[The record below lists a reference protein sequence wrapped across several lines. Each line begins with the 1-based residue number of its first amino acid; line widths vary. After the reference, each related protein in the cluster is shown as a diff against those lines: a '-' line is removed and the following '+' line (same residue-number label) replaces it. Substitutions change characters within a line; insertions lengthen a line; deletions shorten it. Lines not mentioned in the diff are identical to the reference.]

1 MNLELLEVMAC
12 GKHVIST
19 DYSAHTEFCNG
30 GNCRLVSIE
39 NMETAYDGVFFN
51 GQVGKWAEISD
62 NQKDQIITHMRDIH
76 TAKRDGELAINQA
89 GIDTAN
95 QFSWANSVKELI
107 NGLV

>member
-1 MNLELLEVMAC
+1 
-12 GKHVIST
+12 
-19 DYSAHTEFCNG
+19 
-30 GNCRLVSIE
+30 
-39 NMETAYDGVFFN
+39 METAYDGVFFN

-95 QFSWANSVKELI
+95 QFSWANSAKELI